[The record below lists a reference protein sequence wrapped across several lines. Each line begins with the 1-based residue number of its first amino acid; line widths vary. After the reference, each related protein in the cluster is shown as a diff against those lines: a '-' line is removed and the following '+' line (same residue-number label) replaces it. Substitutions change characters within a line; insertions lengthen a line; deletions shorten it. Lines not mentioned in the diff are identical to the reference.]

1 MTAQTDTIGL
11 TFRQN
16 YFADPAGWNAL
27 SDLLQ
32 DTFHIDIRALDNLGG
47 MEPSSMPFAWFDA
60 DGICAANFSA
70 FSMPMMV
77 NGQRRKVAAL
87 QSGAVR
93 PQHRGK
99 GLYRDLMQRAFEWID
114 AEAFD
119 LAILYT
125 DKPAMYEPYGFK
137 TVPLHKFTGPAPNAG
152 KAGAAHLLSMDDE
165 TDVALPT
172 RLIKSRAPGSA
183 LFSPLSHPA
192 MFLVNA
198 FWDRSIRLSLLE
210 DADAVI
216 AWRLGETGVFQLLDI
231 VARVIPPLSAIAA
244 SLEPKAASVEC
255 FFSPD
260 RLDWQGAAIIDEN
273 RLPFMVRGDFSL
285 LPSQPFALTPMA
297 DF

>member
-1 MTAQTDTIGL
+1 MTKTDSSGL

-16 YFADPAGWNAL
+16 YFTDPAGWNAL

-60 DGICAANFSA
+60 QSVCAANFSA
-70 FSMPMMV
+70 FSMPLMV
-77 NGQRRKVAAL
+77 NGKRRKVAAL

-93 PQHRGK
+93 PEHRGK
-99 GLYRDLMQRAFEWID
+99 GLYRGLMQRAFAWID
-114 AEAFD
+114 EQGFE
-119 LAILYT
+119 LSILYT

-137 TVPLHKFTGPAPNAG
+137 TVPLHKFAGPVPM
-152 KAGAAHLLSMDDE
+152 AGAPAFARLLSMEDQS
-165 TDVALPT
+165 DVALLT
-172 RLIKSRAPGSA
+172 ALINSRAPASA

-198 FWDRSIRLSLLE
+198 FWDRSITLSLLE
-210 DADAVI
+210 GLDAVI
-216 AWRLGETGVFQLLDI
+216 AWRIGEGGVFQLLDI
-231 VARVIPPLSAIAA
+231 VASAIPPLASITA
-244 SLEPKAASVEC
+244 SLNVNATSVEA

-260 RLDWQGAAIIDEN
+260 LLDWDASAVIDQN
-273 RLPFMVRGDFSL
+273 RLPFMVRGDLSL